1 MRDFLLYHNN
11 IAKSIHNSNKK
22 GRIALIPFIT
32 IGFPTIDSTVPI
44 VKKLEQNGADVIE
57 LGIPFS
63 DPLAEGLTI
72 QRSSQIALKNGVN
85 LNKCLEI
92 VKKIRSEGVKTPLVC
107 MGYYNPILAK
117 GINKFCEE
125 AADAGI
131 DGLIVADLPSSE
143 SNLLLTSAKKHGIS
157 LIPLLAL
164 TSSEDSIKLACKSAS
179 GFVYCISVLGVTGA
193 RKKVNSKV
201 KELVKK
207 VKTYTDIPVA
217 IGFGIS
223 KNEHIVEIG
232 KYADAAVFGAA
243 LIEFILSNKKNLPEK
258 NAGIFIENLSKKK

>member
-72 QRSSQIALKNGVN
+72 QRSSQIALQNGVN

-143 SNLLLTSAKKHGIS
+143 SIFSRNCFLFFGSLLCAAIS
-157 LIPLLAL
+157 QPLI
-164 TSSEDSIKLACKSAS
+164 
-179 GFVYCISVLGVTGA
+179 
-193 RKKVNSKV
+193 
-201 KELVKK
+201 
-207 VKTYTDIPVA
+207 
-217 IGFGIS
+217 
-223 KNEHIVEIG
+223 
-232 KYADAAVFGAA
+232 
-243 LIEFILSNKKNLPEK
+243 
-258 NAGIFIENLSKKK
+258 

>member
-92 VKKIRSEGVKTPLVC
+92 VKKIRSEGVK
-107 MGYYNPILAK
+107 
-117 GINKFCEE
+117 
-125 AADAGI
+125 
-131 DGLIVADLPSSE
+131 
-143 SNLLLTSAKKHGIS
+143 H
-157 LIPLLAL
+157 
-164 TSSEDSIKLACKSAS
+164 
-179 GFVYCISVLGVTGA
+179 
-193 RKKVNSKV
+193 
-201 KELVKK
+201 
-207 VKTYTDIPVA
+207 
-217 IGFGIS
+217 
-223 KNEHIVEIG
+223 H
-232 KYADAAVFGAA
+232 
-243 LIEFILSNKKNLPEK
+243 
-258 NAGIFIENLSKKK
+258 